1 MRGATQGGP
10 VLAVPERISIHAP
23 HAGRDVILNPIP
35 QEVALFQS
43 TRPMRGATISLTLR
57 RSAALYFNPRAP
69 CGRDGLYGYSRYLLP
84 EFQSTRPVRA
94 RLQLRQ
100 ELHAAKQIS
109 IHAPRA
115 GATLQKPTS
124 YFHITISIHAPRAG
138 ATKSGSPP
146 CYTDSISIHA
156 PRAGATRRID
166 GVYRR
171 VYISIHAPR
180 AGATRDHTLHGRIRA
195 NFNPRAPCGRDPLTS
210 FVLLSRF
217 NFNPRAPCGRDAR
230 NDVEHC
236 PPKNFN
242 PRAPCG
248 RDHGYHSFRR
258 GTEYFNP
265 RAPCGRD
272 SKSIQ
277 NYFTHFCDKRQF
289 LDNFTQNAAF

>member
-115 GATLQKPTS
+115 GATEAIKT
-124 YFHITISIHAPRAG
+124 FHEHG
-138 ATKSGSPP
+138 
-146 CYTDSISIHA
+146 
-156 PRAGATRRID
+156 
-166 GVYRR
+166 
-171 VYISIHAPR
+171 YISIHAPR
-180 AGATRDHTLHGRIRA
+180 AGATSLSPIGLCGIID
-195 NFNPRAPCGRDPLTS
+195 FNPRAPCGRDTIFSLS
-210 FVLLSRF
+210 LLSCPISIHA
-217 NFNPRAPCGRDAR
+217 PRAGATPGVLVLSGLLFD
-230 NDVEHC
+230 
-236 PPKNFN
+236 
-242 PRAPCG
+242 
-248 RDHGYHSFRR
+248 
-258 GTEYFNP
+258 FNP

-272 SKSIQ
+272 SA
-277 NYFTHFCDKRQF
+277 Y
-289 LDNFTQNAAF
+289 

>member
-156 PRAGATRRID
+156 PRAGATEAIKTFHEH
-166 GVYRR
+166 G
-171 VYISIHAPR
+171 YISIHAPR
-180 AGATRDHTLHGRIRA
+180 AGATSLSPIGLCGIID
-195 NFNPRAPCGRDPLTS
+195 FNPRAPCGRDTIFSLS
-210 FVLLSRF
+210 LLSCPISIHA
-217 NFNPRAPCGRDAR
+217 PRAGATPGVLVLSGLLFD
-230 NDVEHC
+230 
-236 PPKNFN
+236 
-242 PRAPCG
+242 
-248 RDHGYHSFRR
+248 
-258 GTEYFNP
+258 FNP

-272 SKSIQ
+272 SA
-277 NYFTHFCDKRQF
+277 Y
-289 LDNFTQNAAF
+289 